1 MVVYIASMTTRINI
15 STGSPFEPLRGYSR
29 AVQQGDMLF
38 ISGTTALNAMGDV
51 VAPGEP
57 YAQTIAILNK
67 VRTIL
72 TSRNFAVSDVVRTR
86 IFVTNIVKWEDYARA
101 HSDFFEKI
109 RPASSLVQ
117 VTKLVDPRLVVE
129 IEVDAIRGAS
139 SVENVALDL

>member
-139 SVENVALDL
+139 SVENVELDL

>member
-101 HSDFFEKI
+101 HSDFLRK
-109 RPASSLVQ
+109 
-117 VTKLVDPRLVVE
+117 
-129 IEVDAIRGAS
+129 
-139 SVENVALDL
+139 SVLHQALFRSQN

>member
-1 MVVYIASMTTRINI
+1 MVTRTNI

-38 ISGTTALNAMGDV
+38 VSGTTALNGMGDV

-72 TSRNFAVSDVVRTR
+72 NSRNFAVSDVVRTR
-86 IFVTNIVKWEDYARA
+86 FFVTNIVKWEDYARA

-109 RPASSLVQ
+109 RPASSIVQ
-117 VTKLVDPRLVVE
+117 VSKLVDPRLVVE

-139 SVENVALDL
+139 SIENVALDL

>member
-51 VAPGEP
+51 VAPVEP

-67 VRTIL
+67 VRTML

-117 VTKLVDPRLVVE
+117 VAKLVDPRLVVE

>member
-1 MVVYIASMTTRINI
+1 MTNRINI

-72 TSRNFAVSDVVRTR
+72 TSRDFAVSDVVRTR
-86 IFVTNIVKWEDYARA
+86 FFVTNIVKWEDYARA

-117 VTKLVDPRLVVE
+117 VSKLVDPRLVVE

-139 SVENVALDL
+139 SVENVTLDL

>member
-117 VTKLVDPRLVVE
+117 VAKLVDPRLVVE

>member
-1 MVVYIASMTTRINI
+1 M
-15 STGSPFEPLRGYSR
+15 
-29 AVQQGDMLF
+29 
-38 ISGTTALNAMGDV
+38 
-51 VAPGEP
+51 APGEP

-72 TSRNFAVSDVVRTR
+72 TSRDFAVSDVVRTR
-86 IFVTNIVKWEDYARA
+86 FFVTNIVKWEDYARA

-117 VTKLVDPRLVVE
+117 VSKLVDPRLVVE

-139 SVENVALDL
+139 SVENVTLDL